1 MTTVTNPKI
10 ALLAIAS
17 IACGGA
23 LGYGLMTTHLKR
35 TIEVYTCN
43 KDAKVRNSEIEAIVQ
58 SGPEYVIINPSNTWS
73 KNSFVV
79 SNQIPNT
86 ALNWKLRGM
95 NTDKAQW
102 SGFKLVANG
111 TEQQP
116 IVKEITFE
124 TSSKILEVK
133 YGKRKDNG
141 YKPDDIKV
149 TCKIEG
155 NYTELTKKANNFP
168 MEYLKE
174 RISGVAMTMPDLD
187 NQAFNESLL
196 KAIQERDNSD
206 YTQYQLLNRRTQ
218 SSLSP
223 WEKDKLK
230 NLRDQLI
237 DKNTSRRSVWEFS
250 GDFRG
255 WYQTQYPNE
264 KSEAHENAREW
275 CRSNQYSSRANY
287 TNKGYKVVSSDYE
300 QRGSRNWD
308 WIRKNYPDGRFG
320 GYVKYKAECDGTNY
334 QLEKKGTV
342 DDTSVN
348 NYYQAES

>member
-1 MTTVTNPKI
+1 MTTVTNSKI
-10 ALLAIAS
+10 TLLAIAS

-23 LGYGLMTTHLKR
+23 LGYGLLTTHLKR
-35 TIEVYTCN
+35 TIEIYTCN
-43 KDAKVRNSEIEAIVQ
+43 KDAKARNSEIEAIVQ

-79 SNQIPNT
+79 SNQIANT
-86 ALNWKLRGM
+86 AYNWKLRGL

-124 TSSKILEVK
+124 TSTKTLEIR
-133 YGKRKDNG
+133 YGRRKDNG
-141 YKPDDIKV
+141 YKQDDIKV
-149 TCKIEG
+149 ACKIEG
-155 NYTELTKKANNFP
+155 NYHELSKKANNFP
-168 MEYLKE
+168 VEYLRE
-174 RISGVAMTMPDLD
+174 RRSGIALTMPDLD
-187 NQAFNESLL
+187 NDAFNESLL
-196 KAIQERDNSD
+196 KAMQSRDNSD
-206 YTQYQLLNRRTQ
+206 YTQYQLLSRRTS
-218 SSLSP
+218 SSLSSV
-223 WEKDKLK
+223 EKEKLEF
-230 NLRDQLI
+230 LRNQLI
-237 DKNTSRRSVWEFS
+237 DKNTARRSVWEFS
-250 GDFRG
+250 GKYRW
-255 WYQTQYPNE
+255 WYQAQYPNE
-264 KSEAHENAREW
+264 EAEAGKNASEW
-275 CRSNQYSSRANY
+275 CRSNQYSTRANY
-287 TNKGYKVVSSDYE
+287 TSKGYKVVSSDYE

-308 WIRKNYPDGRFG
+308 WTRKNYPDGRFG